1 MRGRFH
7 ALLPFVLL
15 VALPAAAAPNTS
27 DLVAQALALEHGE
40 GVPKDQLKAAAL
52 YCRAAREGDPEAMFN
67 LGWMYANGRGIPRD
81 NVVAA
86 ALFSRAAAA
95 GHAQA
100 KKVLPLFREE
110 GGRMP
115 ECMRR
120 PISVS
125 LRSGFAPGDNPFANL
140 PPNKKKIAEEASK
153 VAERYA
159 VDPML
164 VLAII
169 AAESNFE
176 PAAMSPKDASG
187 LMQLIPETAAR
198 FNVRNR
204 RSITEN
210 VRGGVS
216 YLRWLLAYYQGRV
229 ALAVAAYNAGEG
241 AVDRHR
247 GIPPYRETRDYVK
260 RVQSLYGYD
269 RLPFDPS
276 ITEPSPMLV
285 RYRDR

>member
-1 MRGRFH
+1 MRSRLH
-7 ALLPFVLL
+7 ALLLSVLL
-15 VALPAAAAPNTS
+15 VALPAAAAPGTS
-27 DLVAQALALEHGE
+27 DLVAQAVALEHGE
-40 GVPKDQLKAAAL
+40 GVPKDQLKAAFL

-81 NVVAA
+81 NQVAA

-115 ECMRR
+115 ECLRR
-120 PISVS
+120 PVNVT
-125 LRSGFAPGDNPFANL
+125 LRSGFAAGDNPFANL

-176 PAAMSPKDASG
+176 PAALSPKDASG

-276 ITEPSPMLV
+276 ITDPSPMLV